1 MIIHPTELA
10 HKTLSILYS
19 NRVQQDQMRQYLG
32 PPPVMGLLNVRV
44 SWRVMQ
50 AFSGFFKRPLAI
62 VISLIVP
69 NALVPRG
76 HKVPASAALR
86 EEQLGIT
93 AMVGRRG
100 LFQEWGRR
108 ESRKEGRE
116 GKHSLILGKLAGSLP
131 SMSLCKQSPPPTA
144 PYRSAN
150 PFRD

>member
-1 MIIHPTELA
+1 
-10 HKTLSILYS
+10 
-19 NRVQQDQMRQYLG
+19 
-32 PPPVMGLLNVRV
+32 
-44 SWRVMQ
+44 MQ
-50 AFSGFFKRPLAI
+50 AFSSFFKRPLAI
-62 VISLIVP
+62 GISLIVP
-69 NALVPRG
+69 NALVQRG

-93 AMVGRRG
+93 ACAMVGRMG

-108 ESRKEGRE
+108 QSGKEGRE
-116 GKHSLILGKLAGSLP
+116 GKHSLILGKLAESLP